1 MSNEKPNFDLK
12 RVAALCLILYVLL
25 ITAFYLLAGDQF
37 HYRRSRGEL
46 AMPAAEAGTIELV
59 QGTYVQQTFTAK
71 IQRLESVSV
80 QWGTYYRANA
90 GTATMALYCGEELLG
105 QQSYDAASITEG
117 GVTTLA
123 FDTPIEG
130 LAGVPLTLRL
140 WADSAPG
147 SAVSPMMSTSAP
159 QEEGFVL
166 DLNGAAADGMLCF
179 SAGGE
184 DYIWTGL
191 HYWEFAAAFGAVLAA
206 YLLWSYRRWQRG
218 KPSAL
223 VKAITAMQKYR
234 FLIKQLVDRDFK
246 AKYKRSVLGV
256 FWSFLNPLLNMAVQ
270 YVVFSNLFKFD
281 IPNFPVYLLCGNVI
295 FSYFSESCGMA
306 LTSIVG
312 NASLITK
319 VYVPKY
325 IYPLTRILSSLI
337 NLLISM
343 IPLIAVALISG
354 LLPTPAYIL
363 ALYVFVCLALFC
375 LGMGLLLSAAMVFF
389 RDIQFLWGVLTT
401 IWMYLT
407 PIFYPVSILP
417 EGIKGIVEANP
428 LYYYVTFVRTCIM
441 DGVSPEPAMYVQCLL
456 YAIAALVTG
465 AWVFKKNQDK
475 FVLYL

>member
-25 ITAFYLLAGDQF
+25 ITAFYLLAGDQL

-71 IQRLESVSV
+71 IQRLESASV

-191 HYWEFAAAFGAVLAA
+191 HYWEFATAFGAVLAA

>member
-25 ITAFYLLAGDQF
+25 ITAFYLLAGDQL

-71 IQRLESVSV
+71 IQRLESASV